1 MSPTTKKILMG
12 SATMAVGALSAA
24 LLLLGVNK
32 IFFKGQGTLRH
43 GLPAPVPRDKELPPM
58 QTAGYRRTM
67 SRRSRAQVI

>member
-32 IFFKGQGTLRH
+32 IFFKGQ
-43 GLPAPVPRDKELPPM
+43 APVPRDKELPPM